1 MVMII
6 KATKKE
12 LIVKEGSTI
21 YSVTPETAPPQ
32 VQEALKEYQQ
42 KNPEKPKQE
51 TTKKTTTT
59 KKADNKKEETPKKT
73 TTKKKTNT
81 KKAKKQEE

>member
-42 KNPEKPKQE
+42 KQEKPKP
-51 TTKKTTTT
+51 KKATTT
-59 KKADNKKEETPKKT
+59 KKADTKKEETPKKT
-73 TTKKKTNT
+73 TTKKKTST
-81 KKAKKQEE
+81 KKAKKEEE

>member
-42 KNPEKPKQE
+42 KQEKPK
-51 TTKKTTTT
+51 KTTT
-59 KKADNKKEETPKKT
+59 KKADTKKEETPKKT

-81 KKAKKQEE
+81 KKAKKDE

>member
-32 VQEALKEYQQ
+32 VQEALQEYQQ
-42 KNPEKPKQE
+42 KNQEKPK
-51 TTKKTTTT
+51 KPTT
-59 KKADNKKEETPKKT
+59 KKADTKKEETPKKT

-81 KKAKKQEE
+81 KKAKKDE

>member
-42 KNPEKPKQE
+42 KNPEKPKP
-51 TTKKTTTT
+51 KKATTT
-59 KKADNKKEETPKKT
+59 KKADNKKEETTKKT

-81 KKAKKQEE
+81 KKAKKDE